1 MEKVAVIGAG
11 IAGISAAYYLAR
23 AGYTVTVYD
32 QERYPA
38 MQTSKANGGQIS
50 VSNSEVWTT
59 WANVGRGLRWMFT
72 KDAPL
77 LIRPS
82 LNLDKLSW
90 LSKFMMAVL
99 SGDSARKTGETIRLG
114 IKNRQLLQ
122 NLMTTEDI
130 SYNYSQCG
138 IMHIYKN
145 PAYYQHAALA
155 QELYKANGCE
165 WELIN
170 SEQAYRIDPAL
181 KQIRDLDNAA
191 WTPSDSVGDIHKFC
205 YNLSLK
211 LKLNYNVKFEFN
223 TKIDKIDSIL
233 NDYDLVIVANG
244 IHAQQ
249 IGQQLK
255 DKLNIYPV
263 KGYSITIDIDALSRP
278 YCPTV
283 SLLDDEAK
291 IVTSTLGNQLRVA
304 GTAELDGYNRDI
316 RRERIE
322 PLLNWVEKNFPGINT
337 RNYTSWACLRPMT
350 PDMMPI
356 VRRSQNNS
364 KVWYHCGHGHLGWT
378 LSLATANEL
387 VKQIQDDKKIRMVS

>member
-244 IHAQQ
+244 VHAQQ

-356 VRRSQNNS
+356 VRRSQHNS